1 MQDIR
6 SFLLFPRIKVL
17 GKTYE
22 HLVAY
27 FLAETKRLQKGHAI
41 NVQTSTVA
49 GLIASPGV
57 ALHNTLL
64 NTPSACVCDVVH
76 WGLIA
81 LAKKLM
87 SLSMKRNQVV
97 ACPPPL
103 VECVFST
110 CLLLCM
116 RSS

>member
-1 MQDIR
+1 
-6 SFLLFPRIKVL
+6 
-17 GKTYE
+17 
-22 HLVAY
+22 
-27 FLAETKRLQKGHAI
+27 
-41 NVQTSTVA
+41 VA
-49 GLIASPGV
+49 GLISSPGV

-87 SLSMKRNQVV
+87 NRNQVV

-116 RSS
+116 RSSRTCLWCVPALLLFVLVQL